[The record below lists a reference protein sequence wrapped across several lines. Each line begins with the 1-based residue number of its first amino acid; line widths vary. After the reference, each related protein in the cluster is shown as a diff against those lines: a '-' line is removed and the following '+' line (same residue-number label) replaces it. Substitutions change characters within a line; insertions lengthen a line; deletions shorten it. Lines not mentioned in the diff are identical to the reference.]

1 YQNSNLVRFNHRL
14 TFSSHK
20 TASKKR
26 LGILKSGQASEAPL
40 VQLPESY
47 FLPRKPGEESGKNIR
62 IRLPTSPKTVRVKTL
77 PPPIEK
83 DQKTTLNLFK
93 KGFLTLINF
102 IAYSSDTKLYNCSH
116 HVIDYAFCC
125 IPYLILSLLS

>member
-1 YQNSNLVRFNHRL
+1 
-14 TFSSHK
+14 
-20 TASKKR
+20 
-26 LGILKSGQASEAPL
+26 GQASEAPL

-83 DQKTTLNLFK
+83 DQKTTRNLFK
-93 KGFLTLINF
+93 KSFLTLINF
-102 IAYSSDTKLYNCSH
+102 IPDSSDRGS
-116 HVIDYAFCC
+116 
-125 IPYLILSLLS
+125 LICTPCRDVACNVSTINVTV